1 MPTVSQDKRI
11 AQLNTPL
18 GKDVLVL
25 VRIDGTEGL
34 SELFEFRVEALSEQA
49 NLNFDS
55 AIGQHCW
62 VKFKSYDDVRIFDGI
77 LVEANWNGAKEDFH
91 SYQLV
96 FRPWLWLLS
105 QRADCRI
112 FQNKTVVEIIEQ
124 VFQDAGFGGDM
135 RKALSGNYPQLEY
148 CVQYR
153 ETDFAFVSR
162 MMEHNG
168 IYYFFEHREGKH
180 TLVLADAPSSHQA
193 VGKGTVPYLPAI
205 DQDHRDCELV
215 YDWASARHF
224 RTGKFALTDY
234 DFKQPGKDLKAEA
247 SGHEAYAKSDYEH
260 YDYPGRHL
268 DKSEGERLAKVRLEA
283 AQARDHRRY
292 AAGDA
297 VSLYPGGMVTLQK
310 HPESGENQ
318 KYLIV
323 RTWHA
328 FGSED
333 YRTSSGGQTLGRAYQ
348 GRYELQPSDRNFRA
362 PLATAK
368 PVIRGAQTAKVVDEK
383 CNTSGEEI
391 DVDEHGRI
399 FVHFH
404 WERKNKTS
412 CRMRVAHV
420 WSGKQ
425 WGGQHIPR
433 VGQEVLVD
441 FLEGDPDQPLVVGTV
456 YNGDNKHPYKLPDDK
471 TVSGLKS
478 DSSKGG
484 GGYNE
489 FNFEDKKG
497 SEKIGM
503 HAEKD
508 LEVVVLNTET
518 RTIAERFAGGTAR
531 KTQIKNGD
539 DKLDID
545 MGSLFVTAA
554 VSIVLKVGPSKITI
568 DNSGVTIDAPTI
580 NIKGVAAVNVSAAMV
595 TIN

>member
-1 MPTVSQDKRI
+1 VFHDKT
-11 AQLNTPL
+11 A
-18 GKDVLVL
+18 
-25 VRIDGTEGL
+25 
-34 SELFEFRVEALSEQA
+34 
-49 NLNFDS
+49 
-55 AIGQHCW
+55 
-62 VKFKSYDDVRIFDGI
+62 
-77 LVEANWNGAKEDFH
+77 
-91 SYQLV
+91 
-96 FRPWLWLLS
+96 
-105 QRADCRI
+105 
-112 FQNKTVVEIIEQ
+112 VEIIEK
-124 VFQDAGFGGDM
+124 VFEDAGFSGDM
-135 RKALSGNYPQLEY
+135 RKSLSANYPKLEY

-153 ETDFAFVSR
+153 ETDLAFVSR
-162 MMEHNG
+162 LMEHNG
-168 IYYFFEHREGKH
+168 IYYFFEHQEGKH
-180 TLVLADAPSSHQA
+180 TLVLADGLSSHQP
-193 VGKGTVPYLPAI
+193 VGEGKIPYLPAV
-205 DQDHRDCELV
+205 DKDHRDFQLL
-215 YDWASARHF
+215 YDWSAERRF
-224 RTGKFALTDY
+224 RAGKFSLNDY
-234 DFKQPGKDLKAEA
+234 DFKQPGKDLKADAKGKE
-247 SGHEAYAKSDYEH
+247 SYARSDYEV
-260 YDYPGRHL
+260 YDPPGKYIDR
-268 DKSEGERLAKVRLEA
+268 SEGDRLAKVRLEA
-283 AQARDHRRY
+283 AQALDHRRY

-297 VSLYPGGMVTLQK
+297 ISLFPGGLSTLEK
-310 HPESGENQ
+310 HPDGGENQ

-323 RTWHA
+323 RSSHS
-328 FGSED
+328 FGSEA
-333 YRTSSGGQTLGRAYQ
+333 YRTGTSESGQEAYY
-348 GRYELQPSDRNFRA
+348 GHYEFQPSDRPFRSLLVT
-362 PLATAK
+362 PK
-368 PVIRGAQTAKVVDEK
+368 PVMHGAQTAKVVDEK
-383 CNTSGEEI
+383 CNTGGEEI

-456 YNGDNKHPYKLPDDK
+456 YNGDNKHPYKLPEDK

-518 RTIAERFAGGTAR
+518 RTIAEKFAGGTAR
-531 KTQIKNGD
+531 KTEIKNGD

-545 MGSLFVTAA
+545 MGSLFVTAT

-595 TIN
+595 SIN

>member
-1 MPTVSQDKRI
+1 MPTLSQDKRI
-11 AQLNTPL
+11 GQLNTPL

-25 VRIDGTEGL
+25 TRFDGTEGL

-49 NLNFDS
+49 NLNFDG
-55 AIGQHCW
+55 AIGRHCW
-62 VKFKSYDDVRIFDGI
+62 VKFKSYGETRVFDGI
-77 LVEANWNGAKEDFH
+77 LVEAQWIGVKGDFQ
-91 SYQLV
+91 SYRLV

-105 QRADCRI
+105 QRSDCRV
-112 FQNKTVVEIIEQ
+112 FHDKTVVEIIEQ
-124 VFQDAGFGGDM
+124 VFEDAGFSGDV
-135 RKALSGNYPQLEY
+135 RKALSENYPQLEY

-162 MMEHNG
+162 LMEHNG
-168 IYYFFEHREGKH
+168 IYYFFEHQEGKH
-180 TLVLADAPSSHQA
+180 TLVLADAMSSHQPLGN
-193 VGKGTVPYLPAI
+193 GKLPFLPAV
-205 DQDHRDCELV
+205 DKDHRDFQLV
-215 YDWASARHF
+215 YDWSSGRRF
-224 RTGKFALTDY
+224 RTGKFTLNDY
-234 DFKQPGKDLKAEA
+234 DFKQPGKDLKADAKGRE
-247 SGHEAYAKSDYEH
+247 SYAKSDYEV
-260 YDYPGRHL
+260 YDWGGKYDDRG
-268 DKSEGERLAKVRLEA
+268 EGERLAKVRMEA
-283 AQARDHRRY
+283 AQAQDHRRF

-297 VSLYPGGMVTLQK
+297 ISLQPGGLTTLEK
-310 HPESGENQ
+310 HPDAGENQ
-318 KYLIV
+318 KYLVV
-323 RTWHA
+323 RSSHS
-328 FGSED
+328 FGAED
-333 YRTSSGGQTLGRAYQ
+333 YRSGITQTMDQTYYGH
-348 GRYELQPSDRNFRA
+348 YEFQPSDRKFRA
-362 PLATAK
+362 PLVTPK
-368 PVIRGAQTAKVVDEK
+368 PVMHGAQTAKVVDEK
-383 CNTSGEEI
+383 CNTGGEEI

-441 FLEGDPDQPLVVGTV
+441 FLEGDPDRPLVVGTV

-539 DKLDID
+539 DKLDVD

-580 NIKGVAAVNVSAAMV
+580 NIKGVAAVNVSAALV
-595 TIN
+595 SIN